1 MKRLV
6 ILSVILLLMAQF
18 LCAQTWQLVYK
29 NKGVGTKD
37 TILAQLDPGRS
48 VLVADVNKDGVKEIY
63 TTAYTGHKVIQFEV
77 VGNDSVELK
86 YIFPDQPSA
95 YASEPRDIEV
105 GDLDN
110 DGKLEIIYPVGR
122 TKADFT
128 NHVNQ
133 RGYQVWE
140 WNPSKGGF
148 DGPYV
153 IIPDTNM
160 ARFRPENFIVADVDG
175 DGKQE
180 LIHFEF
186 AFNGT
191 DDGVYIMSIEGDFE
205 SGFATVVNEAVFK
218 TGQFATIGGVPRNMA
233 VCSGTVAD
241 VDGDGKKE
249 IWFMGNNLVGNETP
263 LWFIKATG
271 PNTYVADTN
280 KIVVLQSANSYPLK
294 AIAKGDFDN
303 NGKEEVY
310 FQFFRNVVGTES
322 VPNTIYVIG
331 NLDNVDNFDSTKI
344 KVIFSDTT
352 DKMLYLYNLQNV
364 GNKYLLLGGYYVV
377 YEGEYKGSGSPL
389 DPSNWTFTKLIDY
402 NPIDSSKGA
411 GWSGGIL
418 RTGAVND
425 LDGDGKPEI
434 ILFLQGITDSLNKY
448 SENKVLRIY
457 EKTVTGVKEWTV
469 ITPDDYE
476 LYQNY
481 PNPFNPTT
489 TIEFYLPIDKR
500 VSLIIYDVSGR
511 EVVRL
516 IDDQELPKGKH
527 KVVWDG
533 RDKNGRAVSSGT
545 YLYTLKFGNFEK
557 TKKMLLLK

>member
-1 MKRLV
+1 MRRL
-6 ILSVILLLMAQF
+6 IIFIAFLLIAVNF
-18 LCAQTWQLVYK
+18 VYTQTWQLVYK

-37 TILAQLDPGRS
+37 TVLAQLGVGRS

-63 TTAYTGHKVIQFEV
+63 TTAYVGHKVIQFTV
-77 VGNDSVELK
+77 AGNDSVELT

-95 YASEPRDIEV
+95 FYSEPRDVEV
-105 GDLDN
+105 GDLDG

-140 WNPSKGGF
+140 WNPSTNRF

-160 ARFRPENFIVADVDG
+160 ARFRPENFVIDDVDG

-180 LIHFEF
+180 LVHFEF

-191 DDGVYIMSIEGDFE
+191 DDGVYIISIEGDFE
-205 SGFATVVNEAVFK
+205 SGFATVNVEGVFK
-218 TGQFATIGGVPRNMA
+218 TGPRNMA
-233 VCSGTVAD
+233 VSSGIVAD

-249 IWFMGNNLVGNETP
+249 IWFMGNNITGNETP
-263 LWFIKATG
+263 VWFIKVEG

-280 KIVVLQSANSYPLK
+280 KVVILQSANSYPLK
-294 AIAKGDFDN
+294 AIARGDFDN
-303 NGKEEVY
+303 DGKDEVY
-310 FQFFRNVVGTES
+310 FPFFRAKTVDENI
-322 VPNTIYVIG
+322 PNTIYVIG
-331 NLDNVDNFDSTKI
+331 NLNNVDDFDSTKI

-377 YEGEYKGSGSPL
+377 YEAEYRGVGSPL
-389 DPSNWTFTKLIDY
+389 DPNSWTFTKLIDY
-402 NPIDSSKGA
+402 NPVDSAAGA
-411 GWSGGIL
+411 GWSGGIW
-418 RTGAVND
+418 RTGATND

-434 ILFLQGITDSLNKY
+434 ILFLQGISDSLNKY

-489 TIEFYLPIDKR
+489 NISFYLPVDKKI
-500 VSLIIYDVSGR
+500 SLIIYDVSGR

-516 IDDQELPKGKH
+516 IDDQEFPKGKH
-527 KVVWDG
+527 TITWDG
-533 RDKNGRAVSSGT
+533 KDKYGKPVASGT
-545 YLYTLKFGNFEK
+545 YFYKLKFGSFEK
-557 TKKMLLLK
+557 TRKMMLIK

>member
-1 MKRLV
+1 MRRL
-6 ILSVILLLMAQF
+6 IIFIAFLLIAVNF
-18 LCAQTWQLVYK
+18 VYTQTWQLVYK

-37 TILAQLDPGRS
+37 TVLAQLGVGRS

-63 TTAYTGHKVIQFEV
+63 TTAYVGHKVIQFTV
-77 VGNDSVELK
+77 AGNDSVELT

-95 YASEPRDIEV
+95 FYSEPRDVEV
-105 GDLDN
+105 GDLDG

-140 WNPSKGGF
+140 WNPSTNRF

-160 ARFRPENFIVADVDG
+160 ARFRPENFVIDDVDG

-180 LIHFEF
+180 LVHFEF

-191 DDGVYIMSIEGDFE
+191 DDGVYIISIEGDFE
-205 SGFATVVNEAVFK
+205 SGFATVNVEGVFK
-218 TGQFATIGGVPRNMA
+218 TGPRNMA
-233 VCSGTVAD
+233 VSSGIVAD

-249 IWFMGNNLVGNETP
+249 IWFMGNNITGNETP
-263 LWFIKATG
+263 LWFIKVKG

-280 KIVVLQSANSYPLK
+280 KVVVLQSANSYPLK

-303 NGKEEVY
+303 DGKDEVY
-310 FQFFRNVVGTES
+310 FPFFRAKTVDENI
-322 VPNTIYVIG
+322 PNTIYVIG
-331 NLDNVDNFDSTKI
+331 NLNNVDDFDSTKI

-377 YEGEYKGSGSPL
+377 YEAEYRGVGSPL
-389 DPSNWTFTKLIDY
+389 DPNSWTFTKLIDY
-402 NPIDSSKGA
+402 NPVDSAAGA
-411 GWSGGIL
+411 GWSGGIW
-418 RTGAVND
+418 RTGARND

-434 ILFLQGITDSLNKY
+434 ILFLQGISDSLNKY

-489 TIEFYLPIDKR
+489 NISFYLPVDKKI
-500 VSLIIYDVSGR
+500 SLIIYDASGR

-516 IDDQELPKGKH
+516 IDDQEFPKGKH
-527 KVVWDG
+527 TIIWDG
-533 RDKNGRAVSSGT
+533 KDKYGKPVASGT
-545 YLYTLKFGNFEK
+545 YFYKLKFGSFEK
-557 TKKMLLLK
+557 TRKMMLIK

>member
-1 MKRLV
+1 
-6 ILSVILLLMAQF
+6 
-18 LCAQTWQLVYK
+18 
-29 NKGVGTKD
+29 
-37 TILAQLDPGRS
+37 
-48 VLVADVNKDGVKEIY
+48 
-63 TTAYTGHKVIQFEV
+63 
-77 VGNDSVELK
+77 
-86 YIFPDQPSA
+86 
-95 YASEPRDIEV
+95 
-105 GDLDN
+105 
-110 DGKLEIIYPVGR
+110 
-122 TKADFT
+122 
-128 NHVNQ
+128 
-133 RGYQVWE
+133 
-140 WNPSKGGF
+140 
-148 DGPYV
+148 
-153 IIPDTNM
+153 
-160 ARFRPENFIVADVDG
+160 
-175 DGKQE
+175 
-180 LIHFEF
+180 
-186 AFNGT
+186 
-191 DDGVYIMSIEGDFE
+191 
-205 SGFATVVNEAVFK
+205 
-218 TGQFATIGGVPRNMA
+218 
-233 VCSGTVAD
+233 
-241 VDGDGKKE
+241 
-249 IWFMGNNLVGNETP
+249 
-263 LWFIKATG
+263 
-271 PNTYVADTN
+271 
-280 KIVVLQSANSYPLK
+280 LK

-310 FQFFRNVVGTES
+310 FQFFRNVVGAES

-411 GWSGGIL
+411 GWSGGIW
-418 RTGAVND
+418 RTGAVDD